1 MQAKQTQPP
10 PRYSEGTL
18 VDAMQNA
25 WRFVKDETLR
35 ERLKEAKGIG
45 TPATRAE
52 IIKGLKRQNLLM
64 ADGKLVVPTPAGLQ
78 LFELLRAAVPA
89 LVDPGTTAIWEM
101 RLDDVVVGKANFRAV
116 IDEIAGEAGRL
127 ITVLRQHN
135 GGTVELNQP
144 APIHTRRGGSPA
156 RGKRHLRDHATAASE
171 ETKPKSRRRRKAK
184 DASHQVI
191 GQRRQDN
198 STEPKQRPSARASP
212 PTSKMVAF
220 AQRLAKDKKAA
231 LPPGY
236 DKDFEIC
243 RRFLDQHAGR

>member
-1 MQAKQTQPP
+1 MLT
-10 PRYSEGTL
+10 
-18 VDAMQNA
+18 
-25 WRFVKDETLR
+25 
-35 ERLKEAKGIG
+35 
-45 TPATRAE
+45 
-52 IIKGLKRQNLLM
+52 

-78 LFELLRAAVPA
+78 LFELLRAAAPA

-116 IDEIAGEAGRL
+116 IDEIAGEAARL

-135 GGTVELNQP
+135 GGTVDLNQP
-144 APIHTRRGGSPA
+144 PPVRTRRGRSPA
-156 RGKRHLRDHATAASE
+156 RGKNYPRSHATVASE
-171 ETKPKSRRRRKAK
+171 ETKPKTRRRRKAK
-184 DASHQVI
+184 EASQQVI
-191 GQRRQDN
+191 GQRRQGHGAQP
-198 STEPKQRPSARASP
+198 EQRPSALASP

-220 AQRLAKDKKAA
+220 AKRLANDKKAA